1 MNKNSLI
8 METKMMKRAYGWMGL
23 MAATAILAAPAGVQA
38 ADFYK
43 DKTITFVIGSGT
55 GGGYDMVGRMLAQ
68 HMVRH
73 IAGNPTI
80 VPKNM
85 PGSSSVRA
93 AEWFGNVA
101 PKDGTTL
108 GMFQPTI
115 IPNKL
120 VEKGAKY
127 EPEKFGWLGRVSTS
141 SQFGL
146 VWFDAPATTIEEAKT
161 KEVILAANS
170 ATGTGATVPWALNR
184 LIGTK
189 FRVVKGYPSAA
200 EVGLAVERGEAKGMG
215 STSWD
220 YMETRPWIREGKVK
234 FLYSI
239 GLERDPK
246 IPDVPT
252 IVELGKNEEDRN
264 IFRLLSVASTIGRS
278 PALAP
283 GSPNDRL
290 VELRKAFEDT
300 MKDPAFMAE
309 AEKRKVDLE
318 FGSGEEITKA
328 VREIIAMPDSV
339 VARYDAVIQP
349 MD

>member
-1 MNKNSLI
+1 
-8 METKMMKRAYGWMGL
+8 MMKRTIGIIGA
-23 MAATAILAAPAGVQA
+23 MAAALMAAPAGAQTA
-38 ADFYK
+38 TDFYK
-43 DKTITFVIGSGT
+43 DKTLTFMIGSGT

-68 HMVRH
+68 YMGPH
-73 IAGNPTI
+73 IPGHPTI

-85 PGSSSVRA
+85 PGASSVRA
-93 AEWFGNVA
+93 AEWFGSAA
-101 PKDGTTL
+101 PRDGTVI

-120 VEKGAKY
+120 VEPDAKY
-127 EPEKFGWLGRVSTS
+127 EPEKFNWLGRVSTS

-161 KEVILAANS
+161 REVILAANS

-220 YMETRPWIREGKVK
+220 YMETKPWIGEGKVR
-234 FLYSI
+234 FMYTI
-239 GLERDPK
+239 GLTRDPK

-252 IVELGKNEEDRN
+252 IVELAKTEEDRN
-264 IFRLLSVASTIGRS
+264 IFKLLSVASTIGRS
-278 PALAP
+278 PAATP
-283 GSPNDRL
+283 DIPADRL
-290 VELRKAFEDT
+290 AILRRAFVAT
-300 MKDPAFMAE
+300 MNDAGFIADAKR
-309 AEKRKVDLE
+309 RKVDLE
-318 FGSGEEITKA
+318 FASGEEIGAA
-328 VREIIAMPDSV
+328 VREIIAMPKSV
-339 VARYDAVIQP
+339 VARYDSVTQP

>member
-1 MNKNSLI
+1 MNKRTI
-8 METKMMKRAYGWMGL
+8 GIVGVIAMAAL
-23 MAATAILAAPAGVQA
+23 MAAPVGAQTAPE
-38 ADFYK
+38 FYK
-43 DKTITFVIGSGT
+43 DKTLTFLIGSGT

-68 HMVRH
+68 YMGQH
-73 IAGNPTI
+73 IPGHPTI

-85 PGSSSVRA
+85 PGASSVRA
-93 AEWFGNVA
+93 AEWFGTA
-101 PKDGTTL
+101 AARDGTVL

-115 IPNKL
+115 IGNKL
-120 VEKGAKY
+120 VEPDAKY
-127 EPEKFGWLGRVSTS
+127 EPEKFNWLGRVSTS

-161 KEVILAANS
+161 REVILAANS
-170 ATGTGATVPWALNR
+170 ATGTGAMVPWALNR

-220 YMETRPWIREGKVK
+220 YMETKPWIGEGKVR
-234 FLYSI
+234 FLYAI

-252 IVELGKNEEDRN
+252 IVELAKNEEDRN
-264 IFRLLSVASTIGRS
+264 IFKLLSVASTIGRS

-283 GSPNDRL
+283 GSPAER
-290 VELRKAFEDT
+290 VAVMRKAFAET
-300 MKDPAFMAE
+300 MNDPAFMAD
-309 AEKRKVDLE
+309 AKRRGIDLE
-318 FGSGEEITKA
+318 FATGEEIAKA
-328 VREIIAMPDSV
+328 VRDIIAMPQSV
-339 VARYDAVIQP
+339 VARYNAVTQP

>member
-1 MNKNSLI
+1 M
-8 METKMMKRAYGWMGL
+8 TKVAMGWVGL
-23 MAATAILAAPAGVQA
+23 VAAAILTVPAGARA

-68 HMVRH
+68 HMVKH
-73 IAGNPTI
+73 IAGSPTI

-93 AEWFGNVA
+93 AEWFANVA
-101 PKDGTTL
+101 PKDGTVI

-115 IPNKL
+115 IPNRL
-120 VEKGAKY
+120 VEPNARY
-127 EPEKFGWLGRVSTS
+127 APDKFGWLGRVSTS
-141 SQFGL
+141 SQFGM
-146 VWFDAPATTIEEAKT
+146 VWFDAPATTVEEAKSHV
-161 KEVILAANS
+161 VILAANS

-189 FRVVKGYPSAA
+189 FQVVKGYPSAA

-234 FLYSI
+234 FLYTI

-252 IVELGKNEEDRN
+252 IVELAKNDEDRSV
-264 IFRLLSVASTIGRS
+264 FRLLSVASTIGRS
-278 PALAP
+278 PAVAP
-283 GSPNDRL
+283 GSPDARTA
-290 VELRKAFEDT
+290 ELRKAFETT
-300 MKDPAFMAE
+300 MKDPAFIAE
-309 AEKRKVDLE
+309 AGRRKVDLE
-318 FGSGEEITKA
+318 FATGEEIGKA
-328 VREIIAMPDSV
+328 VREIIALPRPV
-339 VARYDAVIQP
+339 VERYNAVIQP

>member
-1 MNKNSLI
+1 
-8 METKMMKRAYGWMGL
+8 METKMKRQMIAVVSL
-23 MAATAILAAPAGVQA
+23 MAAAALPVTAHAAD
-38 ADFYK
+38 DFYK
-43 DKTITFVIGSGT
+43 GKTITFVIGSGT
-55 GGGYDMVGRMLAQ
+55 GGGYDLVGRMLAQ
-68 HMVRH
+68 HMVKH

-93 AEWFGNVA
+93 AEWFASVA
-101 PKDGTTL
+101 PKDGTTI

-120 VEKGAKY
+120 VDKDARY
-127 EPEKFGWLGRVSTS
+127 QPNKFGWLGRVSTS
-141 SQFGL
+141 SQFGM
-146 VWFDAPATTIEEAKT
+146 VWFDAPATTIEEAKK
-161 KEVILAANS
+161 KEVIMAANS

-189 FRVVKGYPSAA
+189 FHVVKGYPSAS

-220 YMETRPWIREGKVK
+220 YMATRPWIREGKVK

-252 IVELGKNEEDRN
+252 IVEFAQNDEDRS
-264 IFRLLSVASTIGRS
+264 IFKLLSVAATIGRS

-290 VELRKAFEDT
+290 VELRKAFEAT
-300 MKDPAFMAE
+300 MQDPAFIAE

-318 FGSGEEITKA
+318 FATGEDIGKA
-328 VREIIAMPDSV
+328 VSDIIAMPKSV
-339 VARYDAVIQP
+339 VDRYNEVIQP

>member
-1 MNKNSLI
+1 MNKRTI
-8 METKMMKRAYGWMGL
+8 GIVGVMAAAL
-23 MAATAILAAPAGVQA
+23 MATPAGAQTA
-38 ADFYK
+38 TEFYK
-43 DKTITFVIGSGT
+43 DKTLTFLIGSGT

-68 HMVRH
+68 YMGQH
-73 IAGNPTI
+73 IPGHPTI

-85 PGSSSVRA
+85 PGASSVRA
-93 AEWFGNVA
+93 AEWFGSAA
-101 PKDGTTL
+101 PKDGSVF

-120 VEKGAKY
+120 VEPDAKY
-127 EPEKFGWLGRVSTS
+127 EPEKFAWLGRVSTS
-141 SQFGL
+141 SQFGM

-161 KEVILAANS
+161 REVILAANS

-220 YMETRPWIREGKVK
+220 YMETKPWIGEGKVR
-234 FLYSI
+234 FLYAI

-252 IVELGKNEEDRN
+252 IVELAKNEEDRN
-264 IFRLLSVASTIGRS
+264 IFKLLSVASTIGRS

-283 GSPNDRL
+283 GSPAER
-290 VELRKAFEDT
+290 VAVMRKAFAET
-300 MKDPAFMAE
+300 MNDPAFMAD
-309 AEKRKVDLE
+309 AKRRGIDLE
-318 FGSGEEITKA
+318 FATGEEIAKA
-328 VREIIAMPDSV
+328 VRDIIAMPQSV
-339 VARYDAVIQP
+339 VARYNAVTQP